1 MLHKLFIF
9 AKPYCSGYSPIKVH
23 KQLFA
28 LAVQQNSFFIL
39 KFSTTCCEMAQK
51 TALFIVAEGSEELE
65 LVAPV
70 DILRRANVAVTIAD
84 VADSEY
90 VKTKSNLL
98 IKTDAKLGDVK
109 NKIFDAVVIPG
120 GPSYKTLAS
129 ADVVGQILLA
139 HEKSDKVISAICAAP
154 FVLFKHGIAK
164 GKSLTSYPTVKSEIE
179 GSYQYKEEST
189 VVDGNLVTSRGPA
202 TAVEFG
208 LTLVEVLLGNEEKD
222 KVAKGI
228 LYPL

>member
-70 DILRRANVAVTIAD
+70 DILRRANVI
-84 VADSEY
+84 
-90 VKTKSNLL
+90 LL
-98 IKTDAKLGDVK
+98 I
-109 NKIFDAVVIPG
+109 
-120 GPSYKTLAS
+120 
-129 ADVVGQILLA
+129 
-139 HEKSDKVISAICAAP
+139 
-154 FVLFKHGIAK
+154 
-164 GKSLTSYPTVKSEIE
+164 
-179 GSYQYKEEST
+179 
-189 VVDGNLVTSRGPA
+189 
-202 TAVEFG
+202 
-208 LTLVEVLLGNEEKD
+208 
-222 KVAKGI
+222 
-228 LYPL
+228 